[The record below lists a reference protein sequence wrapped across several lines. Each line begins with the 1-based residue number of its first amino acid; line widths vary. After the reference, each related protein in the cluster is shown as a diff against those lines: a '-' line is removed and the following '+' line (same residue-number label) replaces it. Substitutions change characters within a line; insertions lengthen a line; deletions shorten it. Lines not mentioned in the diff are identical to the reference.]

1 MITVS
6 GYTLLIADQDFAE
19 GLSPEELEGWTLI
32 GRDEFMTITGQ
43 EDSTGFGTTIEMG
56 DIDGDGRDDIFVGV
70 PTFSG
75 NQGSGAV
82 LIYFARDLDDIAPL
96 TAIEDADVI
105 VYGEE
110 AGDRFGQNIALGDMN
125 GDGRDELLVSA
136 PRAFGWQGTR
146 RWSGEVY
153 ILSGRDRSEFPSKIW
168 IGKTSL
174 YGHIY
179 GRDALDQIGLRMTM
193 GDLTGDG
200 RDELVLGTNGAGGFG
215 GTPEYHADS
224 ENNAPNS
231 WEIEVIEGTSSP
243 VGTVVLERDIK
254 MIRYFSSWNSTL
266 TPPDTHAR
274 HIGNGMDVSD
284 FNGDGFNDLL
294 FSWSKM
300 EGPSTIET
308 LVSTQVEII
317 RGGPGFPYVPINT
330 TIDIVIPTF
339 EPNLTIQMNKTMNEP
354 PKLECGDLDGDP
366 TMDMVIGNPNG
377 LDYLGRMPEAGQ
389 VHIMRGFDFINGD
402 TIYTDNYSSTIF
414 GLDSKDR
421 LGSSLLCIDMDD
433 DGFDEVMIGA
443 PYADGERNLVP
454 DCGEG
459 YRFDFDGIFTPELE
473 SFDANESYMGYFEGG
488 HSFHAISYGDIDQ
501 DGVSDLLVSTPD
513 FSPEDSDDIL
523 GLVSLFMIKQD
534 FEMKIYGRSGS
545 RDFGRSI
552 VIEDFNMDGYED
564 ILVGDPNAMRI
575 ILDVTPPV
583 ITQDGEA
590 YILFGGPTSEG
601 PIFNL
606 ESDADITYKVDLA
619 GNQAELGKTVTSGD
633 LNDDGYPD
641 AVIGAPSYY
650 DGANNCGGF
659 YIAWGGNRTYMEEQ
673 NRKLVLGQTVEMVG
687 DSIVVGDFNGDLKDD
702 LAVSATA
709 TTASQSLGRYHA
721 GNVYIFF
728 GDISSGNTRINSA
741 DVVITGSLPN
751 EQIGKSLAAGDID
764 NDGIDDL
771 VIGAPYSDLGSVR
784 DQGLTYIMKGRN
796 TWGSSYDLSTDAS
809 TRIFG
814 PWPYDQ
820 TGSTLAAGDLDGDDH
835 DDIVIGASS
844 GDGYQRTAKEA
855 GNVYV
860 MLGSYLSENLDGGNL
875 SLRDQYNMTVFGEN
889 SMERLGSSLGIGDL
903 DGDGG
908 NDVAMGAIGW
918 LDPVSGAVPGG
929 VKILPSKM
937 IRDGGELNSSSIPVL
952 TSKRDGDLFGTSIYI
967 SDYSGDGTDDMLMG
981 APKFDPY
988 GTGEIKGGLFL
999 WEGKDIYI
1007 RDIKVSPIMVLGTEP
1022 VSDPEE
1028 IMSQVYY
1035 LSPQEG
1041 PYKMRVTGRSVYGYD
1056 DVSSISIAMDS
1067 LQGPGSCTL
1076 VFNTTNREF
1085 EQFSSGDFTKN
1096 IWIEDEYSSGTT
1108 DGVESWYVDFSFDVD
1123 WDMPDPDV
1131 LTTYITGGSSSYRNY
1146 LSKEFRIDR
1155 TIFIEDEGLKV
1166 SGKNETDLPEWLNA
1180 STYISVKNISL
1191 SHIFNGEP
1199 IHGRALENI
1208 SLGLYRPD
1216 GILIGRSHMNGTR
1229 LDFDP
1234 TTAGEG
1240 VNNEEATFTIGPLK
1254 DDPLPSGSI
1263 WQRNLTFQ
1271 LKADTTAPPEVTSF
1285 NIFPDG
1291 KEKGIVPFDDDRF
1304 VELNWVN
1311 VVDLGP
1317 SGIDRYVLEV
1327 IGEEETTIYDSVR
1340 SGDLIMIPEGEV
1352 NFTLHAM
1359 DRAGNPGPKIKRTVT
1374 TDTGAPFFRKPIPA
1388 DESWLNDQ
1396 TEELSIITFDGVSG
1410 IDVESAEYRVFY
1422 QSADVVGEWKDVLG
1436 WEVAGNETRLVAPV
1450 PDEEGFG
1457 LYIQW
1462 KISDLAGLTTVS
1474 EPYTFSI
1481 DKTPPI
1487 IEPDQEELIAGPGE
1501 IEFDCFMEDSL
1512 SWLNLSTV
1520 EFRIASADAFQGSV
1534 WRSMDLE
1541 GFRISYSPS
1550 YTVDPGFEGYGYAQ
1564 WRVTD
1569 RAGNYVESDLI
1580 SILVDTTLPE
1590 FTDFTPNTTT
1600 IQSDTEVDVSV
1611 TIIEEGSGILPGDV
1625 EISVSTISG
1634 WVQYGVGGFSP
1645 WIPVDLVEEF
1655 NNNYVASSTVT
1666 LDEGRFN
1673 QVRFRVRDGAG
1684 NGWVI
1689 SSSHSIEVDLPE
1701 VNLPPRALF
1710 NVVPVSDMIFQGES
1724 LTLDA
1729 TPSSDPEGA
1738 PLNFTWFSDLEG
1750 FPGDGMLGTEP
1761 RINVTLSVL
1770 GVHSIWMVVTDGVNT
1785 VTSEEVNIRVV
1796 ERQDEEPE
1804 EESEE
1809 ETLLERVQDSIM
1821 LLILALLIGIIL
1833 GAVIIYLA
1841 FVRRMEQEPVLEP
1854 QPMVDA
1860 TYEDEYVVPYCPYC
1874 GEEAR
1879 PSDEYC
1885 IKCGSVFTEKDK
1897 EGMLKGKKKKKKK
1910 KKKESLKA
1918 AEEEATEEEED
1929 WDIPEYEDGIEVESD
1944 FFAETPEE
1952 LEIEDL
1958 DEEELEEIDEEDLE
1972 ELDEDD
1978 WEVEE

>member
-1 MITVS
+1 MMITVS

-43 EDSTGFGTTIEMG
+43 KDSTGFGTTIEMG

-215 GTPEYHADS
+215 GTPEFHADY

-231 WEIEVIEGTSSP
+231 WEIEVIEGTGSP
-243 VGTVVLERDIK
+243 VGTILLERNIK
-254 MIRYFSSWNSTL
+254 MVRYFSSWNSTL
-266 TPPDTHAR
+266 TPPDTHGK
-274 HIGNGMDVSD
+274 HIGKDTVVQD
-284 FNGDGFNDLL
+284 FNGDGFKDLL
-294 FSWSKM
+294 FSWSIYV
-300 EGPSTIET
+300 GPINIEE

-317 RGGPGFPYVPINT
+317 TGGPGFPHVPINT
-330 TIDIVIPTF
+330 TIDIVIPSF
-339 EPNLTIQMNKTMNEP
+339 DPNMTIQMNKTADEP
-354 PKLECGDLDGDP
+354 PMLAGGDLDGDP
-366 TMDMVIGNPNG
+366 YSDLVIASPEA
-377 LDYLGRMPEAGQ
+377 LDSLGRMPYAGRTW
-389 VHIMRGFDFINGD
+389 ILRGFDYSDGQVVYDD
-402 TIYTDNYSSTIF
+402 TFSSTIY
-414 GLDSKDR
+414 GQDSSDMIGTSLHCTDLDK
-421 LGSSLLCIDMDD
+421 
-433 DGFDEVMIGA
+433 DGFDEVLIGS
-443 PYADGERNLVP
+443 PNADGERNLLT

-459 YRFDFDGIFTPELE
+459 FRFDFDGTFTEE
-473 SFDANESYMGYFEGG
+473 MEIYEANESFMGYFEGIQ
-488 HSFHAISYGDIDQ
+488 SFSAIASGDINE
-501 DGVSDLLVSTPD
+501 DGFMDLLVS
-513 FSPEDSDDIL
+513 SPYYSSADGDNEL
-523 GLVSLFMIKQD
+523 GLVSLFMVKQD
-534 FEMKIYGRSGS
+534 FESKIYSGMDS
-545 RDFGRSI
+545 SDFGRST
-552 VIEDFNMDGYED
+552 VIDDFNDDGLMD
-564 ILVGDPNAMRI
+564 IAVGDPQAY
-575 ILDVTPPV
+575 TA
-583 ITQDGEA
+583 QDGGA
-590 YILFGGPTSEG
+590 YIFFGKPSGWDQ
-601 PIFNL
+601 IINL
-606 ESDADITYKVDLA
+606 DHDADIVYKVDVE
-619 GNQAELGKTVTSGD
+619 GNQAHMGATMTSGD
-633 LNDDGYPD
+633 VNNDGYPD
-641 AVIGAPSYY
+641 LLVGAPNYY
-650 DGANNCGGF
+650 DGANNCGALQIF
-659 YIAWGGNRTYMEEQ
+659 WGGNRTYMEGK
-673 NRKLVLGQTVEMVG
+673 NHKRILGQSVEMVG
-687 DSIVVGDFNGDLKDD
+687 SAITSGDFNGDNIDD
-702 LAVSATA
+702 VAVSATGS
-709 TTASQSLGRYHA
+709 TASQSLGRYHA
-721 GNVYIFF
+721 GNVFIFF
-728 GDISSGNTRINSA
+728 GPISTGTTRVNTA
-741 DVVITGSLPN
+741 DVRITGSIPN
-751 EQIGKSLAAGDID
+751 EQIGNTLTSGDLD
-764 NDGIDDL
+764 NDGIDEL
-771 VIGAPYSDLGSVR
+771 IIGAPYSDLGSIR
-784 DQGLTYIMKGRN
+784 DQGLVYILEGTN
-796 TWGSSYDLSTDAS
+796 SWDSSYDLSKDDCI
-809 TRIFG
+809 RIFG

-820 TGSTLAAGDLDGDDH
+820 IGDSLETGDLDQDGFDDVL
-835 DDIVIGASS
+835 IASSS
-844 GDGYQRTAKEA
+844 GDGNQRTTKEA
-855 GNVYV
+855 GIVYIL
-860 MLGSYLSENLDGGNL
+860 LGSYLSTGLDGMNL
-875 SLRDQYNMTVFGEN
+875 TLRDSYNMSIFGDTQE
-889 SMERLGSSLGIGDL
+889 EKLGFSLGVGDL
-903 DGDGG
+903 NGDGML
-908 NDVAMGAIGW
+908 DVAIGAKGW
-918 LDPVSGAVPGG
+918 KDPISETGSGC
-929 VKILPSKM
+929 VKILPSRM
-937 IRDGGELNSSSIPVL
+937 IRDGGRLNSSSLPVL
-952 TSKRDGDLFGTSIYI
+952 SSKREGDEFGSTMSVGDLSGNSNDDLLI
-967 SDYSGDGTDDMLMG
+967 S
-981 APKFDPY
+981 APGYDPFE
-988 GTGEIKGGLFL
+988 TGEIIGGVFM
-999 WEGKDIYI
+999 WEGKEVYY
-1007 RDIKVSPIMVLGTEP
+1007 RDVDVSSARILGIPP
-1022 VSDPEE
+1022 VDDPQGY
-1028 IMSQVYY
+1028 MGDVHY
-1035 LSPQEG
+1035 LSPRSG
-1041 PYKMRVTGRSVYGYD
+1041 PYMMRVTGRSLWGYD
-1056 DVSSISIAMDS
+1056 DIGSISISMDS
-1067 LQGPGSCTL
+1067 LMGPGEANII
-1076 VFNTTNREF
+1076 FNTSRKEF
-1085 EQFSSGDFTKN
+1085 ELITTGDFENN
-1096 IWIEDEYSSGTT
+1096 IWLNGSVSSGTN
-1108 DGVESWYVDFSFDVD
+1108 DSVESWYVDFAFGVD

-1131 LTTYITGGSSSYRNY
+1131 LTTNIQGTTSSYTNY

-1155 TIFIEDEGLKV
+1155 TVYIEDESINITDGKGGSVEHWMNATSTVKV
-1166 SGKNETDLPEWLNA
+1166 D
-1180 STYISVKNISL
+1180 NISL
-1191 SHIFNGEP
+1191 SHVINGEQ
-1199 IHGRALENI
+1199 ITGRALDNI
-1208 SLGLYRPD
+1208 SLGLFRPD
-1216 GILIGRSHMNGTR
+1216 GILIGRSYVNDSR
-1229 LDFDP
+1229 LGFY
-1234 TTAGEG
+1234 TTEVGDEID
-1240 VNNEEATFTIGPLK
+1240 NEKATFTIGPLA
-1254 DDPLPSGSI
+1254 DDPLPAGSI
-1263 WQRNLTFQ
+1263 WQKNLTFS
-1271 LKADTTAPPEVTSF
+1271 LSIDTSAPPEVTSF

-1327 IGEEETTIYDSVR
+1327 IGEEETTIYDSVK

-1359 DRAGNPGPKIKRTVT
+1359 DRAGNPGPKIERTIT
-1374 TDTGAPFFRKPIPA
+1374 TDTGAPLFRKPIPA

-1450 PDEEGFG
+1450 PAEEGFG

-1487 IEPDQEELIAGPGE
+1487 IEPDQGELIAGPGE

-1512 SWLNLSTV
+1512 SWLNLSTL

-1645 WIPVDLVEEF
+1645 WVPVDLVEEF

-1666 LDEGRFN
+1666 LDEGKFN

-1689 SSSHSIEVDLPE
+1689 SSSNSIEVDLPD

-1770 GVHSIWMVVTDGVNT
+1770 GVHSIWVVVTDGVNT

-1918 AEEEATEEEED
+1918 AEEEATGEEED

-1944 FFAETPEE
+1944 FFAKTPEE